1 MGAASPG
8 AAAVEAFRA
17 VPGEAAVI
25 TDFDGTLA
33 PIVDDPVAAVA
44 LPGVVDA
51 MHQLAK
57 RFGRVAVVSGRPVQ
71 FLRDR
76 LELDRRGP
84 CGLIV
89 SGLYGLERLDGH
101 DHSVHPEALDWQG
114 AVEET
119 AERAEAAAPPGVG
132 VERKGLS
139 VTLHV
144 RNAPQLAQWA
154 RSWAETSAAD
164 SGLAL
169 HAGRM
174 SWELRPPLAVDKG
187 TVVADLVADKQ
198 AACFLGDDVGDLSA
212 FDALDR
218 MDARPGTVVLRVGVR
233 SPEAPPELIERADL
247 LVDGPSGSLA
257 FLRRLLG

>member
-1 MGAASPG
+1 MGASDTSAL
-8 AAAVEAFRA
+8 EAFRA
-17 VPGEAAVI
+17 APERAAVI

-33 PIVDDPVAAVA
+33 PIVDDPAAAVA
-44 LPGVVDA
+44 FPGVVDA
-51 MHQLAK
+51 LHQLAQ
-57 RFGRVAVVSGRPVQ
+57 RYGCVAVVSGRPVQ

-76 LELDRRGP
+76 LELDERP
-84 CGLIV
+84 VSGLVV
-89 SGLYGLERLDGH
+89 SGLYGLERLDGEG
-101 DHSVHPEALDWQG
+101 HSVHPEARAWQP
-114 AVEET
+114 AVDET

-144 RNAPQLAQWA
+144 RNAPQLADWA
-154 RSWAETSAAD
+154 RSWAHESAAAT
-164 SGLAL
+164 GLAM

-187 TVVADLVADKQ
+187 TVVADLIADMQ

-218 MDARPGTVVLRVGVR
+218 MAARAGTAVVRVGVR
-233 SPEAPPELIERADL
+233 SEEAPPELIERADV
-247 LVDGPSGSLA
+247 LVDGPDGSLD
-257 FLRRLLG
+257 FLRQLLD